1 MSAVAFI
8 HTTAYKSHIHLI
20 SRDPQRYFDTPILS
34 LITPFSLSL
43 FFSRSCRFIQFNID
57 SMCILHT
64 SRLLRMKPG
73 EIHNTPPSAH
83 TNIHPSEQDA
93 AICYPPCYF
102 LEGKLSRPRT
112 FAQPLDALAC
122 ARDPC
127 SKTAAQYSITIRCF
141 TDADWSFVYVVV
153 PRKK

>member
-1 MSAVAFI
+1 
-8 HTTAYKSHIHLI
+8 
-20 SRDPQRYFDTPILS
+20 
-34 LITPFSLSL
+34 
-43 FFSRSCRFIQFNID
+43 
-57 SMCILHT
+57 MCILHT
-64 SRLLRMKPG
+64 SRLLLMKPG

-127 SKTAAQYSITIRCF
+127 SETAAQYSITIPTPIEASCTWTTYRSSNVSGPTSILYTLCF
-141 TDADWSFVYVVV
+141 MLGTTLAYDRGTRLRSLLSILRLWSS
-153 PRKK
+153 